1 MLLEN
6 SRRLKEKLRWSS
18 FDMYTIQ
25 AVVVCYNCNKKYF
38 PSREGTASTTDGCT
52 FCPFCDSINN
62 IIVKELE
69 YLEIYAT

>member
-1 MLLEN
+1 
-6 SRRLKEKLRWSS
+6 
-18 FDMYTIQ
+18 MYTIQ

-38 PSREGTASTTDGCT
+38 PPREGTASTTDGCT

-62 IIVKELE
+62 IIVKKLE